1 MWAAALAATS
11 PPPVKQTT
19 WRHLQQR
26 GYNYTFAEYT
36 QEFGKAY
43 STAEHAK
50 RQQAFADAL
59 AVIRAHNEDPSSAWK
74 MGLSDHTALFD
85 HEWTRLRGNR
95 RLRPT
100 GMAPASVL
108 EGDMVMRER
117 RSPQASAPEPPPLP
131 PALDWRKRGMVTP
144 VKNQEACGSCWAFS
158 AVETLESSLAVGAA
172 GQEAPASPCP
182 ALAPPE
188 DPPSTVMAWLIPSAQ
203 VAGGPLL
210 ELSPQQLLACTP
222 NPQHCGGEGGCEGAT
237 QALAFNYTRRV
248 SAASGGIKLS
258 SAYGYKPEQ
267 ARDTTAPALLPRCV
281 PLPLRR
287 PITAPTARCAPSPRP
302 EPPRG

>member
-1 MWAAALAATS
+1 
-11 PPPVKQTT
+11 
-19 WRHLQQR
+19 
-26 GYNYTFAEYT
+26 
-36 QEFGKAY
+36 
-43 STAEHAK
+43 
-50 RQQAFADAL
+50 
-59 AVIRAHNEDPSSAWK
+59 
-74 MGLSDHTALFD
+74 
-85 HEWTRLRGNR
+85 
-95 RLRPT
+95 
-100 GMAPASVL
+100 
-108 EGDMVMRER
+108 
-117 RSPQASAPEPPPLP
+117 
-131 PALDWRKRGMVTP
+131 
-144 VKNQEACGSCWAFS
+144 
-158 AVETLESSLAVGAA
+158 
-172 GQEAPASPCP
+172 
-182 ALAPPE
+182 
-188 DPPSTVMAWLIPSAQ
+188 MAWLIPSAQ